1 MLKKLSLHSFC
12 YTADKYLNIYMNS
25 TDNLVQNIVAGIQE
39 KKGKKIVIIDLSEF
53 ENTICS
59 YFIVCEGASNTH
71 VDGVANSIVYSV
83 KEKTG
88 ERPANKDGFEN
99 SQWIAIDYVDVM
111 VHVFQREQRE
121 FYNLEAL
128 WADGK
133 ITEIEDLD

>member
-1 MLKKLSLHSFC
+1 
-12 YTADKYLNIYMNS
+12 MNS
-25 TDNLVQNIVAGIQE
+25 TNNLVQNIIAGIQE
-39 KKGKKIVIIDLSEF
+39 KKGKKITLIDLSEF
-53 ENTICS
+53 DNTITS
-59 YFIVCEGASNTH
+59 YFIVCQGDSNTH
-71 VDGVANSIVYSV
+71 VDAVANSVIYEV
-83 KEKTG
+83 KEKLG

-133 ITEIEDLD
+133 ITEIEDLQ